1 MRFMRK
7 SRKVRKIG
15 KAELSRT
22 NSKEKSE
29 MMILFK
35 SQSKKKISRKIKIK
49 IMFFITNNKI
59 RKLFNK
65 FKS

>member
-7 SRKVRKIG
+7 SRKVRKTG

>member
-7 SRKVRKIG
+7 SRKVRKTG
-15 KAELSRT
+15 KAELNRT

-65 FKS
+65 FKF